1 LLSHLPRSN
10 KKREKEQVMSSYN
23 KVMIIGNLGQDP
35 EIRYTP
41 HGLPVVSFS
50 VATDESELGSGGER
64 LERTEWHRIVVAGKL
79 ASRCNEYLKKG
90 RQVFIEGRL
99 RAREGESNGAH
110 DRKQR
115 CTQIVASRVQFL
127 GRPPTDA
134 KVDDPSGDDG
144 LVPESKV
151 PF

>member
-1 LLSHLPRSN
+1 
-10 KKREKEQVMSSYN
+10 MSSYN

-41 HGLPVVSFS
+41 NGLPVVNFS
-50 VATDESELGSGGER
+50 VATEESELDSAGER
-64 LERTEWHRIVVAGKL
+64 LERTEWHRIIVAGKL

-99 RAREGESNGAH
+99 RSREWGSTGAD

-115 CTQIVASRVQFL
+115 RTEIVATRVQFL
-127 GRPPTDA
+127 GRPPADA
-134 KVDDPSGDDG
+134 KGEDASGDDA
-144 LVPESKV
+144 PRT
-151 PF
+151 